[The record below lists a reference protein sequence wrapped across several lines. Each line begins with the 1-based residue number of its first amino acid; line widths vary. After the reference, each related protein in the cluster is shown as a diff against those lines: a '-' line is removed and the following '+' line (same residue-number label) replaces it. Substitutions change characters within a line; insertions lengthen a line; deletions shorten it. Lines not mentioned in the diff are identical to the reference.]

1 MKKTKWAAM
10 AAAMLFLVSAYL
22 GTSPALARY
31 LNSEQYF
38 TTHAAENRSLTVEV
52 GQTGAGNFLTSDG
65 AAFLVTAPAGSTLP
79 FTFTNDGSDA
89 KVIRITST
97 TALGSSADEVFI
109 LDPSKSEDPA
119 QTVTDPVVSGT
130 VSKYVK
136 SHTIDWT
143 LSAGIYTVSIE
154 VFEATDVK
162 ITGAKEDTTDPENP
176 DTPGDNT
183 GDNSGDNAGDNS
195 GDNSG
200 DNTGDNMGDNTGS
213 GETDPAETENTPA
226 AQSAAPAVPTPTAE
240 MTENEENSESEKNG
254 DNSGSGED
262 GTTPTTPSNP
272 ITPAGDSNSSIE
284 EGSAKPYITLRAV
297 FVVQTDGSAP
307 SVTVEPLLTITGN
320 KHSVNGTNQLS
331 VAADSAVSGFTY
343 SVQRYVE
350 LEQDAKNDIGE
361 DIKVK
366 VLRWQTI
373 ELTVPEEGTT
383 EIPAIKGFTA
393 KLQENTLTLANA
405 ESQAPAG
412 LYRLVIDLKD
422 TKGFPLYVPFLVN
435 YRQPVLQDAQE
446 ETPTVVI

>member
-1 MKKTKWAAM
+1 MKKTKYAAM
-10 AAAMLFLVSAYL
+10 AAALLFLVSAYL
-22 GTSPALARY
+22 SASPALARY
-31 LNSEQYF
+31 LNSEQLF
-38 TTHAAENRSLTVEV
+38 AVHTPENRSLTVEV
-52 GQTGAGNFLTSDG
+52 GATDSGNFLTTDG
-65 AAFLVTAPAGSTLP
+65 AAFLVAAPTGGKLP
-79 FTFTNDGSDA
+79 FTFTNNDDDA

-109 LDPSKSEDPA
+109 LNPSKSEDPA

-130 VSKYVK
+130 VSKYEK

-143 LSAGIYTVSIE
+143 LNSGTYTVTIA
-154 VFEATDVK
+154 VFDAKDVTITDGKEEA
-162 ITGAKEDTTDPENP
+162 AA
-176 DTPGDNT
+176 PG
-183 GDNSGDNAGDNS
+183 S
-195 GDNSG
+195 
-200 DNTGDNMGDNTGS
+200 S
-213 GETDPAETENTPA
+213 GEVGGSDGTTAADPSAQSEKSDAPVSNESGEGSVGESGNNNGVGDGSEGDTTPA
-226 AQSAAPAVPTPTAE
+226 A
-240 MTENEENSESEKNG
+240 
-254 DNSGSGED
+254 
-262 GTTPTTPSNP
+262 PSNP
-272 ITPAGDSNSSIE
+272 ITPAEDNKVSIE
-284 EGSAKPYITLRAV
+284 DTAVPCLTLRAV
-297 FVVQTDGSAP
+297 FAVQIDGSAS
-307 SVTVEPLLTITGN
+307 SVTVAPLLTITGN
-320 KHSVNGTNQLS
+320 EHSINGTNQLS
-331 VAADSAVSGFTY
+331 VAAASAVSGFTSY

-366 VLRWQTI
+366 VLQWQTI

>member
-65 AAFLVTAPAGSTLP
+65 AAFLVTAPASSTLP

-109 LDPSKSEDPA
+109 LNPSKSEDPA

-130 VSKYVK
+130 VSKYEK

-143 LSAGIYTVSIE
+143 LAAGIYTVSIE
-154 VFEATDVK
+154 VFEARDVK
-162 ITGAKEDTTDPENP
+162 LTGAKDDTTDPATPEKP
-176 DTPGDNT
+176 DS
-183 GDNSGDNAGDNS
+183 SGDS
-195 GDNSG
+195 DNSG

-240 MTENEENSESEKNG
+240 MTENEESSESEKNG

-297 FVVQTDGSAP
+297 FAVQIDKSAA
-307 SVTVEPLLTITGN
+307 SVTVAPLLTITGN

-331 VAADSAVSGFTY
+331 VVAASAVSGFTY

-366 VLRWQTI
+366 VLQWQTI

-422 TKGFPLYVPFLVN
+422 TEGFPLYVPFLVN

>member
-52 GQTGAGNFLTSDG
+52 GQTDAGNFLTSDG
-65 AAFLVTAPAGSTLP
+65 AAFLVTGAQNSTLP

-109 LDPSKSEDPA
+109 LNPSKSEDPA

-130 VSKYVK
+130 VSTYTQT
-136 SHTIDWT
+136 HTVNWT
-143 LSAGIYTVSIE
+143 LAAGIYTVSIE
-154 VFEATDVK
+154 VFEAANVK
-162 ITGAKEDTTDPENP
+162 LTGAKDDTTDPATPENP
-176 DTPGDNT
+176 DSSGDSENSGDNTGDNT
-183 GDNSGDNAGDNS
+183 GDNSGDTGDNS
-195 GDNSG
+195 GS
-200 DNTGDNMGDNTGS
+200 T
-213 GETDPAETENTPA
+213 EAAETENTPA
-226 AQSAAPAVPTPTAE
+226 AQSAAAAVPTPTAE
-240 MTENEENSESEKNG
+240 MTENKENSESEKNG

-272 ITPAGDSNSSIE
+272 ITPAGDSNSSFE

-297 FVVQTDGSAP
+297 FVVQIDGSAP
-307 SVTVEPLLTITGN
+307 PVTIAPLLTITGN
-320 KHSVNGTNQLS
+320 EHSINGTNQLS
-331 VAADSAVSGFTY
+331 VVDASAVSGFAY
-343 SVQRYVE
+343 SVQRYIEV
-350 LEQDAKNDIGE
+350 EQDAKNDNGE

-366 VLRWQTI
+366 VLQWQTI

-393 KLQENTLTLANA
+393 ELKEKTLTLTNA

-422 TKGFPLYVPFLVN
+422 TEGFPLYVPFLVN

>member
-65 AAFLVTAPAGSTLP
+65 AAFLVTGAQNNPLP
-79 FTFTNDGSDA
+79 FTFTNNGSDA

-109 LDPSKSEDPA
+109 LNPSKSEDPA

-143 LSAGIYTVSIE
+143 LAAGIYTVSIE
-154 VFEATDVK
+154 VFEARDVK
-162 ITGAKEDTTDPENP
+162 LTGAKDDTTDPAPPENP
-176 DTPGDNT
+176 DSSGDS
-183 GDNSGDNAGDNS
+183 DNSGDNAGDN
-195 GDNSG
+195 
-200 DNTGDNMGDNTGS
+200 TGDNTGS
-213 GETDPAETENTPA
+213 GETENTPA

-240 MTENEENSESEKNG
+240 MTENEENSESGKNG

-297 FVVQTDGSAP
+297 FVVQIDKSAA
-307 SVTVEPLLTITGN
+307 SVTVAPLLTITGN
-320 KHSVNGTNQLS
+320 KHSINGTNQLS
-331 VAADSAVSGFTY
+331 VVAASAVSGFTY

-350 LEQDAKNDIGE
+350 LEQKGEEVDAEGNPVIT
-361 DIKVK
+361 K

-383 EIPAIKGFTA
+383 EIPAIKGFTVEQ
-393 KLQENTLTLANA
+393 KEKTLTLANA

-412 LYRLVIDLKD
+412 LYRLVIDLKN
-422 TKGFPLYVPFLVN
+422 TEGFPLYVPFLVN
-435 YRQPVLQDAQE
+435 YRQPVLQDASE

>member
-65 AAFLVTAPAGSTLP
+65 AAFLVTGAQNNPLP
-79 FTFTNDGSDA
+79 FTFTNNGSDA

-109 LDPSKSEDPA
+109 LNPSKSEDPA

-143 LSAGIYTVSIE
+143 LAAGIYTVSIE
-154 VFEATDVK
+154 VFEARDVK
-162 ITGAKEDTTDPENP
+162 LTGAKDDTTDPAPPENP
-176 DTPGDNT
+176 DSSGDS
-183 GDNSGDNAGDNS
+183 DNSGDNAGDN
-195 GDNSG
+195 
-200 DNTGDNMGDNTGS
+200 TGDNTGS
-213 GETDPAETENTPA
+213 GETENTPA

-240 MTENEENSESEKNG
+240 MTENEENSESGKNG

-297 FVVQTDGSAP
+297 FVVQIDKSAA
-307 SVTVEPLLTITGN
+307 SVTVAPLLTITGN
-320 KHSVNGTNQLS
+320 KHFINGTNQLS
-331 VAADSAVSGFTY
+331 VVAASAVSGFTY

-350 LEQDAKNDIGE
+350 LEQKGEEVDAEGNPVIT
-361 DIKVK
+361 K

-383 EIPAIKGFTA
+383 EIPAIKGFTVEQ
-393 KLQENTLTLANA
+393 KEKTLTLANA

-412 LYRLVIDLKD
+412 LYRLVIDLKN
-422 TKGFPLYVPFLVN
+422 TEGFPLYVPFLVN
-435 YRQPVLQDAQE
+435 YRQPVLQDASE

>member
-10 AAAMLFLVSAYL
+10 AAALLFLVSAYL

-38 TTHAAENRSLTVEV
+38 TTHAAENRSLTVTV
-52 GQTGAGNFLTSDG
+52 GEPASGNFLTSDG
-65 AAFLVTAPAGSTLP
+65 AAFLVTAPAGNTLP

-109 LDPSKSEDPA
+109 LNPSKSEDPA

-143 LSAGIYTVSIE
+143 LEAGIYTVSIE
-154 VFEATDVK
+154 VFEARDVK
-162 ITGAKEDTTDPENP
+162 LTGAKDDTTDPATPENP
-176 DTPGDNT
+176 DSSGDSNNSGGNTGGNT
-183 GDNSGDNAGDNS
+183 GDNTD
-195 GDNSG
+195 
-200 DNTGDNMGDNTGS
+200 S
-213 GETDPAETENTPA
+213 GETDPVETENTPA

-297 FVVQTDGSAP
+297 FVVQIDGSAP
-307 SVTVEPLLTITGN
+307 SVTIAPLLTITGN
-320 KHSVNGTNQLS
+320 EHSINGTNQLS
-331 VAADSAVSGFTY
+331 VAAASAVSDFSY
-343 SVQRYVE
+343 SVQRYIE
-350 LEQDAKNDIGE
+350 LEQKGE
-361 DIKVK
+361 EVDTEGKPVIMK
-366 VLRWQTI
+366 VLQWQTV

-393 KLQENTLTLANA
+393 ELKEKTLTLANA

-412 LYRLVIDLKD
+412 LYRLVIHLKD
-422 TKGFPLYVPFLVN
+422 TEGFPLYVPFLVN

>member
-65 AAFLVTAPAGSTLP
+65 AAFLVTAHAGSPLP

-109 LDPSKSEDPA
+109 LNPSKSEDPA

-130 VSKYVK
+130 VSEYEK

-183 GDNSGDNAGDNS
+183 GDNSGDN
-195 GDNSG
+195 
-200 DNTGDNMGDNTGS
+200 TGDKTGDNTGS

-226 AQSAAPAVPTPTAE
+226 AQSAAPAASTPTAE

-297 FVVQTDGSAP
+297 FAVQTDGSAQ

-320 KHSVNGTNQLS
+320 KHSINGTNQLS
-331 VAADSAVSGFTY
+331 VAADAAVSDFAY

-350 LEQDAKNDIGE
+350 LEQKGE
-361 DIKVK
+361 EVDTEGKPVIMK
-366 VLRWQTI
+366 VLQWQTI

-393 KLQENTLTLANA
+393 ELKEKTLTLANA

-412 LYRLVIDLKD
+412 LYRLVIDLRG
-422 TKGFPLYVPFLVN
+422 TEGFPLYVPFLVN

-446 ETPTVVI
+446 ESPTVVI

>member
-52 GQTGAGNFLTSDG
+52 GQTGAGNFLNSDG
-65 AAFLVTAPAGSTLP
+65 AAFLVTAPAGSPLP

-89 KVIRITST
+89 KVIRISSQGST
-97 TALGSSADEVFI
+97 LGAESVFI
-109 LDPSKSEDPA
+109 LNPSADIDQDKI
-119 QTVTDPVVSGT
+119 TDPVVSGT
-130 VSKYVK
+130 VSKYEK

-143 LSAGIYTVSIE
+143 LAAGIYTVSIE
-154 VFEATDVK
+154 VFEAADVK
-162 ITGAKEDTTDPENP
+162 ITGAKDDTTDPTTPENP
-176 DTPGDNT
+176 DS
-183 GDNSGDNAGDNS
+183 SGDS
-195 GDNSG
+195 DNSG

-226 AQSAAPAVPTPTAE
+226 AQSAAPAASTPTAE
-240 MTENEENSESEKNG
+240 MTENEENSEGEKNG

-297 FVVQTDGSAP
+297 FAVQIDGSAS
-307 SVTVEPLLTITGN
+307 SVTVAPLLTITGN
-320 KHSVNGTNQLS
+320 EHSINGTNQLS
-331 VAADSAVSGFTY
+331 VAAASAVSGY

-350 LEQDAKNDIGE
+350 LEQKGE
-361 DIKVK
+361 EVDTKGNPIITK
-366 VLRWQTI
+366 VLQWQTI
-373 ELTVPEEGTT
+373 ELTAPEEGTT

-393 KLQENTLTLANA
+393 ELNGNTLTLTNA

-422 TKGFPLYVPFLVN
+422 TEGFPLYVPFLVN

>member
-1 MKKTKWAAM
+1 M
-10 AAAMLFLVSAYL
+10 
-22 GTSPALARY
+22 ARY

-38 TTHAAENRSLTVEV
+38 TTHSAENRSLTVEV

-65 AAFLVTAPAGSTLP
+65 AAFLVTGAQNNPLP

-109 LDPSKSEDPA
+109 LNPSKSEDPA

-130 VSKYVK
+130 VSTYTQT
-136 SHTIDWT
+136 HTVNWT

-154 VFEATDVK
+154 VFEARDVK
-162 ITGAKEDTTDPENP
+162 LTGAKDDTTDPAIPEKP
-176 DTPGDNT
+176 DS
-183 GDNSGDNAGDNS
+183 SGDS
-195 GDNSG
+195 DNSG
-200 DNTGDNMGDNTGS
+200 DNTGDNMGGNTGS

-226 AQSAAPAVPTPTAE
+226 AQSAAPAVPAPTAE

-297 FVVQTDGSAP
+297 FVVQTDGSAQ
-307 SVTVEPLLTITGN
+307 SVTVAPLLTITGN
-320 KHSVNGTNQLS
+320 EHSVNGTNQLS
-331 VAADSAVSGFTY
+331 VAAASAVSDFTY

-350 LEQDAKNDIGE
+350 LEQDAKNDGGE

-366 VLRWQTI
+366 VLQWQTI

-393 KLQENTLTLANA
+393 ELNGNTLTLTNA

-422 TKGFPLYVPFLVN
+422 TEGFPLYVPFLVN

>member
-65 AAFLVTAPAGSTLP
+65 TAFLVTGAQNNPLP
-79 FTFTNDGSDA
+79 FTFTNNGSDA
-89 KVIRITST
+89 KVIRISSQGST
-97 TALGSSADEVFI
+97 LGAESVFI
-109 LDPSKSEDPA
+109 LNPSADIDQDKI
-119 QTVTDPVVSGT
+119 TNPVVSGT
-130 VSKYVK
+130 VSKYEK

-143 LSAGIYTVSIE
+143 LAAGTYTVSIE
-154 VFEATDVK
+154 VFEAADVK
-162 ITGAKEDTTDPENP
+162 ITGAKDDTTDPATPENP
-176 DTPGDNT
+176 DS
-183 GDNSGDNAGDNS
+183 SGDS
-195 GDNSG
+195 DNSG

-213 GETDPAETENTPA
+213 GETDPPETENTPA

-297 FVVQTDGSAP
+297 FAVQIDGSAS
-307 SVTVEPLLTITGN
+307 SVTVAPLLTITGN

-331 VAADSAVSGFTY
+331 VAADSAVSDFTY

-350 LEQDAKNDIGE
+350 LEQKGEEVDAEGNPVIM
-361 DIKVK
+361 K
-366 VLRWQTI
+366 VLRWQTV

-393 KLQENTLTLANA
+393 EQKEKILTLANA

-422 TKGFPLYVPFLVN
+422 TEGFPLYVPFLVN

>member
-38 TTHAAENRSLTVEV
+38 TTHAAENRSLTVTV
-52 GQTGAGNFLTSDG
+52 GEPDSGNLLTSDG
-65 AAFLVTAPAGSTLP
+65 AAFLVTAHAGSTLP

-89 KVIRITST
+89 KVIRISSQGST
-97 TALGSSADEVFI
+97 LGAESVFI
-109 LDPSKSEDPA
+109 LNPSADIDQDKI
-119 QTVTDPVVSGT
+119 TDPVVSGT

-143 LSAGIYTVSIE
+143 LAAGIYTVSIE
-154 VFEATDVK
+154 VFEAADVK
-162 ITGAKEDTTDPENP
+162 LTGAKEDTTDPENP

-183 GDNSGDNAGDNS
+183 

-240 MTENEENSESEKNG
+240 MTENEENSESEKSG

-297 FVVQTDGSAP
+297 FAVQTDGSAT

-320 KHSVNGTNQLS
+320 EHSVNGTNQLS
-331 VAADSAVSGFTY
+331 VAADSAVSDFTY

-350 LEQDAKNDIGE
+350 LEQKGEEVDAEGNPVIT
-361 DIKVK
+361 K
-366 VLRWQTI
+366 VLRWQTV

-393 KLQENTLTLANA
+393 ELQENTLTLANA

-422 TKGFPLYVPFLVN
+422 TEGFPLYVPFLVN
-435 YRQPVLQDAQE
+435 YRQPVLQDASE
-446 ETPTVVI
+446 EPPTVVI

>member
-65 AAFLVTAPAGSTLP
+65 AAFLVTAPASSPLP

-97 TALGSSADEVFI
+97 IALGSSADEVFI
-109 LDPSKSEDPA
+109 LNPSADIDQDKI
-119 QTVTDPVVSGT
+119 TNPVVSGT
-130 VSKYVK
+130 VSKYEK

-154 VFEATDVK
+154 VFEAADVK
-162 ITGAKEDTTDPENP
+162 LTGAKDDTTDPTTPENP
-176 DTPGDNT
+176 DS
-183 GDNSGDNAGDNS
+183 SGDS
-195 GDNSG
+195 DNSG

-226 AQSAAPAVPTPTAE
+226 AQSAAPAASTPTAE

-272 ITPAGDSNSSIE
+272 ITPAGGSNSSIE

-297 FVVQTDGSAP
+297 FVVQIDESAA
-307 SVTVEPLLTITGN
+307 SVTVAPLLTITGN
-320 KHSVNGTNQLS
+320 EHSVNDTNQLS
-331 VAADSAVSGFTY
+331 VAAASAVSGFTY

-350 LEQDAKNDIGE
+350 LEQKGE
-361 DIKVK
+361 EVDTEGNPVITK
-366 VLRWQTI
+366 VLQWQTI

-383 EIPAIKGFTA
+383 EIPAIKGFTVEQ
-393 KLQENTLTLANA
+393 KEKTLTLANA

-422 TKGFPLYVPFLVN
+422 TEGFPLYVPFLVN

>member
-38 TTHAAENRSLTVEV
+38 TTHAAENRSLTVTV
-52 GQTGAGNFLTSDG
+52 GEPASGNFLTSDG
-65 AAFLVTAPAGSTLP
+65 AAFLVTAPAGKTLP

-109 LDPSKSEDPA
+109 LNPSKSEDPA
-119 QTVTDPVVSGT
+119 QTVTNPVVSGT
-130 VSKYVK
+130 VSMYEK

-143 LSAGIYTVSIE
+143 LAAGIYTVSIE
-154 VFEATDVK
+154 VFEARDVK
-162 ITGAKEDTTDPENP
+162 LTGVKEDTTDPTTPENP
-176 DTPGDNT
+176 DSSGDSSNSGGNT
-183 GDNSGDNAGDNS
+183 GDN
-195 GDNSG
+195 
-200 DNTGDNMGDNTGS
+200 TGDNTGS
-213 GETDPAETENTPA
+213 GETDPDETENTPA
-226 AQSAAPAVPTPTAE
+226 AQSAAPAVPTQTAE

-297 FVVQTDGSAP
+297 FVVQIDGSAA
-307 SVTVEPLLTITGN
+307 SVTVAPLLTITGN
-320 KHSVNGTNQLS
+320 EHSINGTNQLS
-331 VAADSAVSGFTY
+331 VVADAAVSGY

-350 LEQDAKNDIGE
+350 LEQKGE
-361 DIKVK
+361 EVDTEGKPVIMK
-366 VLRWQTI
+366 VLQWQTS

-383 EIPAIKGFTA
+383 EIPAIEGFTA
-393 KLQENTLTLANA
+393 ELKEKTLTLTNA

-412 LYRLVIDLKD
+412 LYRLVIHLKD
-422 TKGFPLYVPFLVN
+422 TEGFPLYVPFLVN
-435 YRQPVLQDAQE
+435 YRLPVLQDAQE

>member
-65 AAFLVTAPAGSTLP
+65 AAFLVTGAQNNPLP
-79 FTFTNDGSDA
+79 FTFTNNGSDA

-109 LDPSKSEDPA
+109 LNPSKSEDPA

-143 LSAGIYTVSIE
+143 LAAGIYTVSIE
-154 VFEATDVK
+154 VFEARDVK
-162 ITGAKEDTTDPENP
+162 LTGAKDDTTDPAPPENP
-176 DTPGDNT
+176 DSSGDS
-183 GDNSGDNAGDNS
+183 DNSGDNAGDN
-195 GDNSG
+195 
-200 DNTGDNMGDNTGS
+200 TGDNTGS
-213 GETDPAETENTPA
+213 GETENTPA

-240 MTENEENSESEKNG
+240 MTENEENSESGKNG

-297 FVVQTDGSAP
+297 FVVQIDKSAA
-307 SVTVEPLLTITGN
+307 SVTVAPLLTITGN
-320 KHSVNGTNQLS
+320 KHSINGTNQLS
-331 VAADSAVSGFTY
+331 VVAASAVSGFTY

-350 LEQDAKNDIGE
+350 LEQKGEEVDAEGNPVIT
-361 DIKVK
+361 K

-383 EIPAIKGFTA
+383 EIPAIGGFTA
-393 KLQENTLTLANA
+393 ELKEKTLTLTNA

-422 TKGFPLYVPFLVN
+422 TEGFPLYVPFLVN

-446 ETPTVVI
+446 EPPTVVI

>member
-10 AAAMLFLVSAYL
+10 AAALLFLVSAYL

-31 LNSEQYF
+31 LNSEQHF
-38 TTHAAENRSLTVEV
+38 TTHAAENRSLTVTV
-52 GQTGAGNFLTSDG
+52 GEPASGNFLTSDG
-65 AAFLVTAPAGSTLP
+65 AAFLVTAPAGKTLP

-109 LDPSKSEDPA
+109 LNPSKSEDPA

-130 VSKYVK
+130 VSKYEK

-143 LSAGIYTVSIE
+143 LAAGTYTVSIE
-154 VFEATDVK
+154 VFEARDVK
-162 ITGAKEDTTDPENP
+162 LTGAKDDTTDPTTPENP
-176 DTPGDNT
+176 DSSGDSDNSGGNT
-183 GDNSGDNAGDNS
+183 GDN
-195 GDNSG
+195 
-200 DNTGDNMGDNTGS
+200 TGDNTGS
-213 GETDPAETENTPA
+213 GETGDNSGSTEAAETENTPA

-297 FVVQTDGSAP
+297 FVVQIDGSAA
-307 SVTVEPLLTITGN
+307 SVTVAPLLTITGN
-320 KHSVNGTNQLS
+320 EHSINGTNQLS
-331 VAADSAVSGFTY
+331 VVADAAVSGY
-343 SVQRYVE
+343 SVQRYIE

-366 VLRWQTI
+366 VLQWQTI

-383 EIPAIKGFTA
+383 EIPAIEGFTA
-393 KLQENTLTLANA
+393 ELKEKTLTLTNA

-412 LYRLVIDLKD
+412 LYRLVIDLKN
-422 TKGFPLYVPFLVN
+422 TEGFPLYVPFLVN

>member
-65 AAFLVTAPAGSTLP
+65 AAFLVTAPASSTLP
-79 FTFTNDGSDA
+79 FTFTNNGSDA

-119 QTVTDPVVSGT
+119 QTVTDPVISGT
-130 VSKYVK
+130 VSKYEK

-162 ITGAKEDTTDPENP
+162 LTGAKEDTTDPENP

-183 GDNSGDNAGDNS
+183 

-226 AQSAAPAVPTPTAE
+226 AQSAAPAVSTSTAE

-297 FVVQTDGSAP
+297 FVVQTDGSAS
-307 SVTVEPLLTITGN
+307 SVTVAPLLTITGN
-320 KHSVNGTNQLS
+320 EHSINGTNQLS
-331 VAADSAVSGFTY
+331 VVADAAVNSFTY
-343 SVQRYVE
+343 SVQCYVE
-350 LEQDAKNDIGE
+350 LEQEGTEVDAEGNPVIT
-361 DIKVK
+361 K

-393 KLQENTLTLANA
+393 ELNGNTLTLTNA

-422 TKGFPLYVPFLVN
+422 AKGFPLYVPFLVN

>member
-10 AAAMLFLVSAYL
+10 AAAMLFLVSAHL

-38 TTHAAENRSLTVEV
+38 ITHAAENRSLTVTV
-52 GQTGAGNFLTSDG
+52 GEPASGNFLTSDG
-65 AAFLVTAPAGSTLP
+65 AAFLVTAPAGKTLP

-109 LDPSKSEDPA
+109 LNPSKSEDPA
-119 QTVTDPVVSGT
+119 QTVTNPVVSGT
-130 VSKYVK
+130 VSKYEK

-154 VFEATDVK
+154 VFEARDVK
-162 ITGAKEDTTDPENP
+162 LTGAKDDTTDPTTPENP
-176 DTPGDNT
+176 DSSGDSSNSGGNTGDNT
-183 GDNSGDNAGDNS
+183 GDNSGETGDNS
-195 GDNSG
+195 GS
-200 DNTGDNMGDNTGS
+200 TEAT
-213 GETDPAETENTPA
+213 ETENTPA
-226 AQSAAPAVPTPTAE
+226 AQSAAPAVSTPTAE

-307 SVTVEPLLTITGN
+307 SVTIAPLLTITGN
-320 KHSVNGTNQLS
+320 EHSINGTNQLS
-331 VAADSAVSGFTY
+331 VAADAAVSGY
-343 SVQRYVE
+343 SVQRYIE

-361 DIKVK
+361 NIKVK
-366 VLRWQTI
+366 VLQWQTV

-393 KLQENTLTLANA
+393 ELKEKTLTLTNA

-422 TKGFPLYVPFLVN
+422 TEGFPLYVPFLVN

>member
-10 AAAMLFLVSAYL
+10 AVAMLFLVSAYL

-65 AAFLVTAPAGSTLP
+65 AAFLVTGAQNNPLP

-109 LDPSKSEDPA
+109 LNPSKSEDPA

-130 VSKYVK
+130 VSKYEK

-154 VFEATDVK
+154 VFEARDVK
-162 ITGAKEDTTDPENP
+162 LTGAKDDTTDPTTPENP
-176 DTPGDNT
+176 DS
-183 GDNSGDNAGDNS
+183 SGDS
-195 GDNSG
+195 DNSG

-226 AQSAAPAVPTPTAE
+226 AQSAAPAASTPTAE
-240 MTENEENSESEKNG
+240 LTENEENSESEKNG

-262 GTTPTTPSNP
+262 GTTPATPSNP

-284 EGSAKPYITLRAV
+284 EDSAKPYITLRAV
-297 FVVQTDGSAP
+297 FAVQTDGSAP
-307 SVTVEPLLTITGN
+307 PVTVAPLLTITGN
-320 KHSVNGTNQLS
+320 KHSINGTNQLS
-331 VAADSAVSGFTY
+331 VAAASAVSGFTSY

-366 VLRWQTI
+366 VLQWQTI

-393 KLQENTLTLANA
+393 ELNGNTLTLTNA
-405 ESQAPAG
+405 ESKAPAG

-422 TKGFPLYVPFLVN
+422 TEGFPLYVPFLVN

>member
-65 AAFLVTAPAGSTLP
+65 AAFLVTAHAGSTLP

-89 KVIRITST
+89 KVIRISSQGST
-97 TALGSSADEVFI
+97 LGAESVFI
-109 LDPSKSEDPA
+109 LNPSADIDQDKI
-119 QTVTDPVVSGT
+119 TDPVVSGT
-130 VSKYVK
+130 VSTYTQT
-136 SHTIDWT
+136 HTVNWT
-143 LSAGIYTVSIE
+143 LAAGIYTVSIE
-154 VFEATDVK
+154 VFEARDVK
-162 ITGAKEDTTDPENP
+162 LTGAKDDTTDPATPENP
-176 DTPGDNT
+176 DS
-183 GDNSGDNAGDNS
+183 SGDS
-195 GDNSG
+195 DNSG

-297 FVVQTDGSAP
+297 FAVQIDESAA

-331 VAADSAVSGFTY
+331 VAADAAVNSFTY

-350 LEQDAKNDIGE
+350 LEQEGTEVDAEGNSVIM
-361 DIKVK
+361 K
-366 VLRWQTI
+366 VLQWQTV

-383 EIPAIKGFTA
+383 EIPAIEGFTA
-393 KLQENTLTLANA
+393 ELKEKTLTLTNA

-412 LYRLVIDLKD
+412 LYRLVIDLKG
-422 TKGFPLYVPFLVN
+422 TEGFPLYVPFLVN
-435 YRQPVLQDAQE
+435 YRQAVLQDAQE

>member
-1 MKKTKWAAM
+1 MKKTKYAAM

-79 FTFTNDGSDA
+79 FTFTNNGSDA

-109 LDPSKSEDPA
+109 LNPSKSEDPA

-130 VSKYVK
+130 VSKYEK

-143 LSAGIYTVSIE
+143 LNSGTYTVSIE
-154 VFEATDVK
+154 VFEARDVK
-162 ITGAKEDTTDPENP
+162 LTGAKEDTTDPTTPENP
-176 DTPGDNT
+176 DSSGDS
-183 GDNSGDNAGDNS
+183 DNSGDNA
-195 GDNSG
+195 
-200 DNTGDNMGDNTGS
+200 GDNMGDNTGS

-297 FVVQTDGSAP
+297 FAVQIDGSAQ
-307 SVTVEPLLTITGN
+307 SVTVAPLLTITGN
-320 KHSVNGTNQLS
+320 EHSVNGTNQLS
-331 VAADSAVSGFTY
+331 VVAASAVSGFTSY

-366 VLRWQTI
+366 VLQWQTI

-383 EIPAIKGFTA
+383 GIPAIKGFTVEQ
-393 KLQENTLTLANA
+393 KEKTLTLANA

-422 TKGFPLYVPFLVN
+422 TEGFPLYVPFLVN
-435 YRQPVLQDAQE
+435 YRQPVLQDASE

>member
-65 AAFLVTAPAGSTLP
+65 AAFLVTGAQNNPLP
-79 FTFTNDGSDA
+79 FTFTNNGSDA

-109 LDPSKSEDPA
+109 LNPSKSEDPA

-143 LSAGIYTVSIE
+143 LAAGIYTVSIE
-154 VFEATDVK
+154 VFEARDVK
-162 ITGAKEDTTDPENP
+162 LTGAKDDTTDPAPPENP
-176 DTPGDNT
+176 DSFGDS
-183 GDNSGDNAGDNS
+183 DNSGDNAGDN
-195 GDNSG
+195 
-200 DNTGDNMGDNTGS
+200 TGDNTGS
-213 GETDPAETENTPA
+213 GETENTPA

-240 MTENEENSESEKNG
+240 MTENEENSESGKNG

-297 FVVQTDGSAP
+297 FVVQIDKSAA
-307 SVTVEPLLTITGN
+307 SVTVAPLLTITGN
-320 KHSVNGTNQLS
+320 KHSINGTNQLS
-331 VAADSAVSGFTY
+331 VVAASAVSGFTY

-350 LEQDAKNDIGE
+350 LEQKGEEVDAEGNPVIT
-361 DIKVK
+361 K

-383 EIPAIKGFTA
+383 EIPAIKGFTVEQ
-393 KLQENTLTLANA
+393 KEKTLTLANA

-412 LYRLVIDLKD
+412 LYRLVIDLKN
-422 TKGFPLYVPFLVN
+422 TEGFPLYVPFLVN
-435 YRQPVLQDAQE
+435 YRQPVLQDASE

>member
-38 TTHAAENRSLTVEV
+38 TTHSAENRSLTVEV

-65 AAFLVTAPAGSTLP
+65 AAFLVTAPAGRTLP

-109 LDPSKSEDPA
+109 LNPSKSEDPA

-130 VSKYVK
+130 VSTYTQT
-136 SHTIDWT
+136 HTVNWT
-143 LSAGIYTVSIE
+143 LAAGTYTVSIE
-154 VFEATDVK
+154 VFEARDVK
-162 ITGAKEDTTDPENP
+162 LTGAKDDTTDPAIPEKP
-176 DTPGDNT
+176 DSSGDS
-183 GDNSGDNAGDNS
+183 DNSGDNA
-195 GDNSG
+195 
-200 DNTGDNMGDNTGS
+200 GDNMGDNTGS

-284 EGSAKPYITLRAV
+284 EGSAVPYITLRAV
-297 FVVQTDGSAP
+297 FVVQIDGSAS
-307 SVTVEPLLTITGN
+307 SVTVAPLLTITGN
-320 KHSVNGTNQLS
+320 GHSVNGTNQLS
-331 VAADSAVSGFTY
+331 VAAASAVSGFTSY

-350 LEQDAKNDIGE
+350 LEQEGTEVDAEGNPVIT
-361 DIKVK
+361 K

-383 EIPAIKGFTA
+383 GIPAIKGFTA
-393 KLQENTLTLANA
+393 ELNGNTLTLTNA

-412 LYRLVIDLKD
+412 LYRLVIDLKN
-422 TKGFPLYVPFLVN
+422 TEGFPLYVPFLVN
-435 YRQPVLQDAQE
+435 YRQSVLQDAQE

>member
-38 TTHAAENRSLTVEV
+38 TTHAAENRSLTVTV
-52 GQTGAGNFLTSDG
+52 GEPASDNFLTSDG
-65 AAFLVTAPAGSTLP
+65 AAFLVTGAQNSPLP

-109 LDPSKSEDPA
+109 LNPSKSEDPA

-130 VSKYVK
+130 VSKYEK

-143 LSAGIYTVSIE
+143 LAAGIYTVSIE
-154 VFEATDVK
+154 VFEARDVK
-162 ITGAKEDTTDPENP
+162 LTGAKDDTTDPTTPENP
-176 DTPGDNT
+176 DSSGDSSNSGGNT
-183 GDNSGDNAGDNS
+183 GDN
-195 GDNSG
+195 
-200 DNTGDNMGDNTGS
+200 TGDNTGS

-240 MTENEENSESEKNG
+240 MTENKESSESEKNG

-297 FVVQTDGSAP
+297 FVVQTDGSAA
-307 SVTVEPLLTITGN
+307 SVTIAPLLTITGN
-320 KHSVNGTNQLS
+320 EHSINGTNQLS
-331 VAADSAVSGFTY
+331 VVADAAVSGY
-343 SVQRYVE
+343 SVQRYIE

-366 VLRWQTI
+366 VLQWQTV

-393 KLQENTLTLANA
+393 ELKEKILTLTNA
-405 ESQAPAG
+405 ESKAPAG
-412 LYRLVIDLKD
+412 LYRLVIHLKD
-422 TKGFPLYVPFLVN
+422 TEGFPLYVPFLVN
-435 YRQPVLQDAQE
+435 YRQPVLQDASE

>member
-31 LNSEQYF
+31 LNSEQLF
-38 TTHAAENRSLTVEV
+38 AVHTPENRSLTVEV
-52 GQTGAGNFLTSDG
+52 GATDSGNLLTTDG
-65 AAFLVTAPAGSTLP
+65 AAFLVAAPTGGKLP
-79 FTFTNDGSDA
+79 FTFTNNDDDA
-89 KVIRITST
+89 KVIRISSQGST
-97 TALGSSADEVFI
+97 LGAESVFI
-109 LDPSKSEDPA
+109 LNPSADIDQDKI
-119 QTVTDPVVSGT
+119 TNPVVSGT
-130 VSKYVK
+130 VSKYEK

-143 LSAGIYTVSIE
+143 LAAGIYTVSIE
-154 VFEATDVK
+154 VFEAADVK
-162 ITGAKEDTTDPENP
+162 LTGAKDDTTDPATPENP
-176 DTPGDNT
+176 DS
-183 GDNSGDNAGDNS
+183 SGDS
-195 GDNSG
+195 DNSG

-297 FVVQTDGSAP
+297 FAVQTDGSAQ

-331 VAADSAVSGFTY
+331 VVAASAVSGFTY

-350 LEQDAKNDIGE
+350 LEQKGEEVDAEGKPVIT
-361 DIKVK
+361 K

>member
-65 AAFLVTAPAGSTLP
+65 TAFLVTGAQNNPLP

-109 LDPSKSEDPA
+109 LNPSKSEDPA

-130 VSKYVK
+130 VSRYEK

-143 LSAGIYTVSIE
+143 LNSGTYTVSIE
-154 VFEATDVK
+154 VFEARDVK
-162 ITGAKEDTTDPENP
+162 LTGAKDNTTDPAIPENP
-176 DTPGDNT
+176 DSSGDS
-183 GDNSGDNAGDNS
+183 DNSGDNTGDNS

-200 DNTGDNMGDNTGS
+200 DNTGDTGDNSGS
-213 GETDPAETENTPA
+213 TETSETENTPV

-297 FVVQTDGSAP
+297 FVVQIDESAS
-307 SVTVEPLLTITGN
+307 SVTVAPLLTITGN
-320 KHSVNGTNQLS
+320 KHSINGTNQLS
-331 VAADSAVSGFTY
+331 VVADAAVNRFTY

-350 LEQDAKNDIGE
+350 LEQKGTEVDAKGNPI
-361 DIKVK
+361 ITK

-373 ELTVPEEGTT
+373 ELTAPEEGTT
-383 EIPAIKGFTA
+383 EIPVIEGFTA
-393 KLQENTLTLANA
+393 EQKEKTLTLANA

-422 TKGFPLYVPFLVN
+422 TEGFPLYVPFLVN

>member
-65 AAFLVTAPAGSTLP
+65 AAFLVTGAQNSTLP

-109 LDPSKSEDPA
+109 LNPSKSEDPA

-130 VSKYVK
+130 VSKYEK

-143 LSAGIYTVSIE
+143 LATGTYTVSIE
-154 VFEATDVK
+154 VFEARDVK
-162 ITGAKEDTTDPENP
+162 LTGAKDDTTDPAIPEKP
-176 DTPGDNT
+176 DS
-183 GDNSGDNAGDNS
+183 SGDS
-195 GDNSG
+195 DNSG

-226 AQSAAPAVPTPTAE
+226 AQSAAPAASTPTAE

-297 FVVQTDGSAP
+297 FVVQTDGSAS
-307 SVTVEPLLTITGN
+307 SVTVAPLLTITGN
-320 KHSVNGTNQLS
+320 KHSINGTNQLS
-331 VAADSAVSGFTY
+331 VAADAAVNSFTY

-350 LEQDAKNDIGE
+350 LEQKGE
-361 DIKVK
+361 EVDTEGNPVITK
-366 VLRWQTI
+366 VLQWQTI

-393 KLQENTLTLANA
+393 ELNGNTLTLTNA

-412 LYRLVIDLKD
+412 LYRLVIDLKN
-422 TKGFPLYVPFLVN
+422 TEGFPLYVPFLVN

>member
-10 AAAMLFLVSAYL
+10 AAALLFLVSAYL

-65 AAFLVTAPAGSTLP
+65 AAFLVTAPASSTLP
-79 FTFTNDGSDA
+79 FTFTNNGSDA

-109 LDPSKSEDPA
+109 LNPSKSEDPA

-130 VSKYVK
+130 VSMYEK

-162 ITGAKEDTTDPENP
+162 LTGAKDDTTDPATPENP
-176 DTPGDNT
+176 DS
-183 GDNSGDNAGDNS
+183 SGDS
-195 GDNSG
+195 DNSG

-297 FVVQTDGSAP
+297 FAVQTDGSAQ
-307 SVTVEPLLTITGN
+307 SVTVAPLLTITGN

-331 VAADSAVSGFTY
+331 VVADAAVNSFTY

-393 KLQENTLTLANA
+393 ELKEKTLTLANA

-422 TKGFPLYVPFLVN
+422 TEGFPLYVPFLVN

>member
-38 TTHAAENRSLTVEV
+38 TTHAAENRSLTVTV
-52 GQTGAGNFLTSDG
+52 GEPDSGNLLTSDG

-89 KVIRITST
+89 KVIRISSQGST
-97 TALGSSADEVFI
+97 LGAESVFI
-109 LDPSKSEDPA
+109 LNPSADIDQDKI
-119 QTVTDPVVSGT
+119 TDPVVSGT

-143 LSAGIYTVSIE
+143 LAAGTYTVSIE
-154 VFEATDVK
+154 VFEARDVK
-162 ITGAKEDTTDPENP
+162 LTGAKDDTTDPAIPEKP
-176 DTPGDNT
+176 DS
-183 GDNSGDNAGDNS
+183 SGDS
-195 GDNSG
+195 DNSG

-240 MTENEENSESEKNG
+240 MTENEENSESGKNG

-297 FVVQTDGSAP
+297 FAVQIDGSAA
-307 SVTVEPLLTITGN
+307 SVTVAPLLTITGN

-331 VAADSAVSGFTY
+331 VAADAAVNSFTY

-350 LEQDAKNDIGE
+350 LEQEGTEVDAEGNPVIT
-361 DIKVK
+361 K
-366 VLRWQTI
+366 VLQWQTV

-393 KLQENTLTLANA
+393 ELKEKTLTLANA

-422 TKGFPLYVPFLVN
+422 TEGFPLYVPFLVN

>member
-38 TTHAAENRSLTVEV
+38 TTHAAENRSLTVTV
-52 GQTGAGNFLTSDG
+52 GEPDSGNLLTSDG
-65 AAFLVTAPAGSTLP
+65 AAFLVTAPAGSPLP

-109 LDPSKSEDPA
+109 LNPSKSEDPA

-130 VSKYVK
+130 VSTYTQT
-136 SHTIDWT
+136 HTVNWT
-143 LSAGIYTVSIE
+143 LAAGIYTVSIE
-154 VFEATDVK
+154 VFEAANVK
-162 ITGAKEDTTDPENP
+162 LTGAKEDTTDPATPENP
-176 DTPGDNT
+176 DS
-183 GDNSGDNAGDNS
+183 SGDS
-195 GDNSG
+195 DNSG

-226 AQSAAPAVPTPTAE
+226 AQSAASAASTPTAE

-297 FVVQTDGSAP
+297 FAVKTDGSAQ

-320 KHSVNGTNQLS
+320 KHSINGTNQLS
-331 VAADSAVSGFTY
+331 VVADAAVNSFTY

-366 VLRWQTI
+366 VLQWQTI

-393 KLQENTLTLANA
+393 ELNGNTLTLTNA

-422 TKGFPLYVPFLVN
+422 AKGFPIYVPFLVN

-446 ETPTVVI
+446 ESPTVVI

>member
-38 TTHAAENRSLTVEV
+38 TTHAAENRSLTVTV
-52 GQTGAGNFLTSDG
+52 GEPDSGNLLTSDG
-65 AAFLVTAPAGSTLP
+65 AAFLVTAPAGSPLP

-109 LDPSKSEDPA
+109 LNPSKSEDPA

-130 VSKYVK
+130 VSKYEK

-143 LSAGIYTVSIE
+143 LAAGIYTVSIE
-154 VFEATDVK
+154 VFEAADVK

-176 DTPGDNT
+176 DTPSDNT
-183 GDNSGDNAGDNS
+183 

-226 AQSAAPAVPTPTAE
+226 AQSAAPAASTPTAE

-297 FVVQTDGSAP
+297 FAVQTDGSAP
-307 SVTVEPLLTITGN
+307 PVTVAPLLTITGN
-320 KHSVNGTNQLS
+320 EHSINGTNQLS
-331 VAADSAVSGFTY
+331 VVADAAVSDFAY

-350 LEQDAKNDIGE
+350 LEQDAKNDGGE

-366 VLRWQTI
+366 VLQWQTI

-393 KLQENTLTLANA
+393 EQKEKTLTLANA

-422 TKGFPLYVPFLVN
+422 AKGFPLYVPFLVN

>member
-1 MKKTKWAAM
+1 MKKTKYAAM
-10 AAAMLFLVSAYL
+10 AAALLFSVSTYL
-22 GTSPALARY
+22 SASPALARY
-31 LNSEQYF
+31 LNSEQLF
-38 TTHAAENRSLTVEV
+38 AIHTPENRSLTVEV
-52 GQTGAGNFLTSDG
+52 GATDSGNLLTTDG
-65 AAFLVTAPAGSTLP
+65 AAFLVASPTGGKLP
-79 FTFTNDGSDA
+79 FTFTNNDNDA

-109 LDPSKSEDPA
+109 LNPSKSEDPA

-130 VSKYVK
+130 VSKYEK

-143 LSAGIYTVSIE
+143 LAAGTYTVSIE
-154 VFEATDVK
+154 VFEARDVK
-162 ITGAKEDTTDPENP
+162 LTGAKENTTDPATPENP
-176 DTPGDNT
+176 DSSGDSNNSGGNTGDNT
-183 GDNSGDNAGDNS
+183 GDNTD
-195 GDNSG
+195 
-200 DNTGDNMGDNTGS
+200 S
-213 GETDPAETENTPA
+213 GETDPTETENTTA
-226 AQSAAPAVPTPTAE
+226 AQSAAPAVTTPTAE
-240 MTENEENSESEKNG
+240 MTENKESSESKKSG

-307 SVTVEPLLTITGN
+307 SVTVAPLLTITGN
-320 KHSVNGTNQLS
+320 EHSINGTNQLS
-331 VAADSAVSGFTY
+331 VVADAAVSGY

-350 LEQDAKNDIGE
+350 LEQKGE
-361 DIKVK
+361 EVDTEGKPAIMK
-366 VLRWQTI
+366 VLQWQTI

-393 KLQENTLTLANA
+393 ELKEKTLTLTNA

-422 TKGFPLYVPFLVN
+422 TEGFPLYVPFLVN

-446 ETPTVVI
+446 EPPTVVI